1 MPIYSYKSSRRDL
14 IKTYCFILS
23 DFLVNKIFAQNSPV
37 VLSKK
42 EALEDF
48 KWLRFS
54 LEYCHPR
61 LYKFDDK
68 KTVDARFDSVAY
80 LIGDTISGL
89 DFLKLVAVLNASVH
103 CGHLYTIPQGNL

>member
-1 MPIYSYKSSRRDL
+1 MKMGRRCFYPCKRSRSVL

-23 DFLVNKIFAQNSPV
+23 GFLVNAAIAQTLPV
-37 VLSKK
+37 LLSKN

-68 KTVDARFDSVAY
+68 KTVDARFDSVAH

-103 CGHLYTIPQGNL
+103 CG